1 MAVLCPAAWDKN
13 CTPYRPTPGS
23 SCGQKKSEK
32 FSSSKKKSTSMAP
45 DCLLSYSFSVCKS
58 TQKEVVFLQ
67 TLPDLKKGQSRRP
80 CLKLLHGM
88 NHWWK
93 STSLVNI
100 LHPLWI
106 RTPVGQHTNASYELS
121 LLKRMKK
128 GGSKN
133 VCVFCFFSNFGT
145 LMFVWGIF
153 FFEKSSTT

>member
-1 MAVLCPAAWDKN
+1 MGQELYSISPHTRILLWPKKKRKVFIF
-13 CTPYRPTPGS
+13 
-23 SCGQKKSEK
+23 QKKN
-32 FSSSKKKSTSMAP
+32 
-45 DCLLSYSFSVCKS
+45 LLQWLLTAFCHILFRFANPPKRRSF
-58 TQKEVVFLQ
+58 FLQ